1 MGVGFANGGLPQ
13 TPAPTPVTPTAP
25 APVAPSPIA
34 PVSPAPMM
42 TTSSNLYPAGVT
54 PDALAHTA
62 SVIANAKLQPK
73 NTSTFDVDK
82 YFQNV
87 DTMNPGITDL
97 YATRNAINNRRNDI
111 ATGKVDPYDL
121 AKKYGVVFSPGD
133 QSSVNKAISQIY
145 DPMLEDVN
153 ARIQHQ
159 QDLEKTTAAGKT
171 WGDGAFASVPNQY
184 RDEIN
189 ALGSKYMDNPLVKA
203 YQLTSPA
210 YTFISGLDPSK
221 ASNSEIQ
228 TALTQFTKNLDP
240 GTAAREGEVAL
251 TTAYASN
258 PTLLNQLKIGWNKY
272 VTTGAV
278 LPESAIRQ
286 IASAFK
292 GSYDAQKKNVDNY
305 RKTQIERTKEYYG
318 SALSPHQLDLLFPD
332 LTASGYGSSLGV
344 DPQTQQALDQA
355 LQNGSISQEEY
366 DYVTGGGG
374 QSFNQVGGGT
384 NQASNRPQANNNPL
398 NIKASTFTKSFPG
411 VIGLDGKP
419 ASDGGQ
425 FLVFNSPQAG
435 FEAAAKLLGSGV
447 YKNLTVDQALRKW
460 SNNGY
465 GGEIVPHYAGA
476 TIAQLSPAQIQAI
489 IKTMAQR
496 EGFYA

>member
-13 TPAPTPVTPTAP
+13 SPAPTPVAPTAP
-25 APVAPSPIA
+25 APVAPTPIA
-34 PVSPAPMM
+34 PVTPAPMM

-133 QSSVNKAISQIY
+133 QSSINKAVSQIY

-159 QDLEKTTAAGKT
+159 QDLEKAQATGKE
-171 WGDGAFASVPNQY
+171 WGNGVFANVPNQY
-184 RDEIN
+184 RDEIMN
-189 ALGSKYMDNPLVKA
+189 QQYKYSSEPLVKSFQA
-203 YQLTSPA
+203 TSPA
-210 YTFISGLDPSK
+210 YSFIAGLDPNK
-221 ASNSEIQ
+221 ATNTDMQ
-228 TALTQFTKNLDP
+228 AALVGFTKNLDP
-240 GTAAREGEVAL
+240 SSVVREGELAL

-258 PTLLNQLKIGWNKY
+258 PSLLNQAKIAWNKY
-272 VTTGAV
+272 LNGQV
-278 LPESAIRQ
+278 LPPSSLQQVING
-286 IASAFK
+286 FK
-292 GSYDAQKKNVDNY
+292 SYYDATKKNVDNIKSQY
-305 RKTQIERTKEYYG
+305 AGSLKTLYG
-318 SALSPHQLDLLFPD
+318 LDDNTINAVLKD
-332 LTASGYGSSLGV
+332 YTASGYQDSSSGI
-344 DPQTQQALDQA
+344 DPQTQQALQQA
-355 LQNGSISQEEY
+355 LMAGSITQEEY

-425 FLVFNSPQAG
+425 FLVFQSPQDG
-435 FEAAAKLLGSGV
+435 FNAAVRLLGSSG
-447 YKNLTVDQALRKW
+447 YKNLTVDQALRRW